1 MNQFKMDFRR
11 NLKSLLIWSGAI
23 AAISALIMAL
33 YPSMMQSDMLALL
46 NAKLAALPQE
56 FVAALHMEG
65 QDIRELPQYFAYMFQ
80 FVAMVSCIYGAT
92 LGFTMLSREES
103 EGTIE
108 FLYAQ
113 PRRRAQIV
121 SAKLASACA
130 SYLVFFAAVSAGSVL
145 ACIGVKP
152 EGLSLTDLVTPV
164 KTVLLG
170 VMIAGYTYLFL
181 GFAVSVFLKKPRHA
195 ASMAVGLFFLLY
207 ILGSIP
213 AMTGVLGFLKWISPI
228 NYFIP
233 NEVVVGGIKA
243 LHAVICAA
251 IMAVS
256 AGVTYTVYRKKDFA
270 V

>member
-11 NLKSLLIWSGAI
+11 NLKSLLIWSGAT
-23 AAISALIMAL
+23 AVVSALITAL
-33 YPSMMQSDMLALL
+33 YPSMMQSDMLALM
-46 NAKLAALPQE
+46 NAKLAALPE
-56 FVAALHMEG
+56 EMVAALHMTG

-80 FVAMVSCIYGAT
+80 FVAMASCIYGAT
-92 LGFTMLSREES
+92 LGLTMLSREES

-113 PRRRAQIV
+113 PRQRAQIV
-121 SAKLASACA
+121 SGKLASACV
-130 SYLVFFAAVSAGSVL
+130 SYLVFFATVSVASLL

-152 EGLSLTDLVTPV
+152 EDLSLTDLVAPV

-170 VMIAGYTYLFL
+170 VMIAGFAYLFL
-181 GFAVSVFLKKPRHA
+181 GFAVSVFLKKARHA
-195 ASMAVGLFFLLY
+195 ASVAVGIFFLLY

-213 AMTGVLGFLKWISPI
+213 AMTGVMDFLKWVSPI

-243 LHAVICAA
+243 LNTIICAA

-256 AGVTYTVYRKKDFA
+256 AGVTYVVYQKKDFA

>member
-11 NLKSLLIWSGAI
+11 NLKSLLVWSGVT
-23 AAISALIMAL
+23 AAVSALITIL
-33 YPSMMQSDMLALL
+33 YPSMMQSDMLALM
-46 NAKLAALPQE
+46 NAKLAALPPE

-80 FVAMVSCIYGAT
+80 FVAMTACIYGAT
-92 LGFTMLSREES
+92 LGFTALSREES

-113 PRRRAQIV
+113 PRKRSQI
-121 SAKLASACA
+121 ATGKLASACV
-130 SYLVFFAAVSAGSVL
+130 SYLVFFAAVGVASVL

-152 EGLSLTDLVTPV
+152 EGLSLLDLLTPV
-164 KTVLLG
+164 KTVLAG
-170 VMIAGYTYLFL
+170 TMIAGYTYLFL
-181 GFAVSVFLKKPRHA
+181 GLAISVFLKKARHA
-195 ASMAVGLFFLLY
+195 TSMAVGIFFLLY

-213 AMTGVLGFLKWISPI
+213 AMTGVLDFLKWISPI

-233 NEVVVGGIKA
+233 NEVVVNGIDA
-243 LHAVICAA
+243 GNTAICLA
-251 IMAVS
+251 IMAVC
-256 AGVTYTVYRKKDFA
+256 AGVTYIVYRKKDFA

>member
-11 NLKSLLIWSGAI
+11 NLKSLLIWSGVTAI
-23 AAISALIMAL
+23 LTALIMAL
-33 YPSMMQSDMLALL
+33 YPSMMQSDMLALM

-56 FVAALHMEG
+56 MVAALHMEG

-80 FVAMVSCIYGAT
+80 FIAMVSCIYGAT
-92 LGFTMLSREES
+92 LGFTALSREEN

-113 PRRRAQIV
+113 PCRRAQIV
-121 SAKLASACA
+121 SAKLASTCV
-130 SYLVFFAAVSAGSVL
+130 SYLVFFAAIGFASVL
-145 ACIGVKP
+145 ACVGVKP
-152 EGLSLTDLVTPV
+152 EELSLIDLVTPV

-170 VMIAGYTYLFL
+170 TMIAGFAYLFL
-181 GFAVSVFLKKPRHA
+181 GFAISVFLKKAKHA

-213 AMTGVLGFLKWISPI
+213 AMAGVLDFLKWISPI

-233 NEVVVGGIKA
+233 NEVVVGGVKA
-243 LHAVICAA
+243 LNALICFG
-251 IMAVS
+251 IMAVC
-256 AGVTYTVYRKKDFA
+256 AGVTYAAYQKKDFA

>member
-11 NLKSLLIWSGAI
+11 NLKSLLIWSGAT
-23 AAISALIMAL
+23 AVVSALITAL
-33 YPSMMQSDMLALL
+33 YPSMMQSDMLALM

-56 FVAALHMEG
+56 MVAALHMEG

-80 FVAMVSCIYGAT
+80 FVAMASCIYGAT

-121 SAKLASACA
+121 SAKLTSACV
-130 SYLVFFAAVSAGSVL
+130 SYLVFYAAMSVASAL

-152 EGLSLTDLVTPV
+152 EGLSLMDLVAPV

-181 GFAVSVFLKKPRHA
+181 GFAASVFLKKARHA
-195 ASMAVGLFFLLY
+195 ASMAVGLYFLLY

-213 AMTGVLGFLKWISPI
+213 AMTGVLDFLKWLSPG

-233 NEVVVGGIKA
+233 SEVVVGGVETINV
-243 LHAVICAA
+243 VICTA

-256 AGVTYTVYRKKDFA
+256 AGIAYTVYQKKDFA

>member
-1 MNQFKMDFRR
+1 MNQFKMDFKR
-11 NLKSLLIWSGAI
+11 NLKSLLIWSCVT
-23 AAISALIMAL
+23 AAVSALITAL
-33 YPSMMQSDMLALL
+33 YPSMMQSDMLALM
-46 NAKLAALPQE
+46 NAKLASLPAE
-56 FVAALHMEG
+56 FVAMLHMEG

-92 LGFTMLSREES
+92 LGFTALSREES

-113 PRRRAQIV
+113 PRRRSQIV
-121 SAKLASACA
+121 TGKLASACV
-130 SYLVFFAAVSAGSVL
+130 SYLVFFAAVSIASVL

-152 EGLSLTDLVTPV
+152 GELSLIDLVSPV

-170 VMIAGYTYLFL
+170 MMIAGYTYLFL
-181 GFAVSVFLKKPRHA
+181 GLMISVFLKKAKHA
-195 ASMAVGLFFLLY
+195 ASMAVGIFFLLY

-213 AMTGVLGFLKWISPI
+213 AMAGVLDFLKWISPI

-233 NEVVVGGIKA
+233 NEVVVEGVKA
-243 LHAVICAA
+243 LHAVICIAA
-251 IMAVS
+251 MAVF
-256 AGVTYTVYRKKDFA
+256 AGITYAVYRRKDFA

>member
-1 MNQFKMDFRR
+1 MNQFKMDFKR
-11 NLKSLLIWSGAI
+11 NLKSLLIWSGVT
-23 AAISALIMAL
+23 AAISALITAL

-46 NAKLAALPQE
+46 TAKLASLPPE

-80 FVAMVSCIYGAT
+80 FVAMASCIYGAT
-92 LGFTMLSREES
+92 LGFTALSREES

-113 PRRRAQIV
+113 PLKRSQIV
-121 SAKLASACA
+121 SGKLASAFV
-130 SYLVFFAAVSAGSVL
+130 SYLVFFAVVGAASVL
-145 ACIGVKP
+145 ACFGVKP
-152 EGLSLTDLVTPV
+152 QDLSLIDLVTPV
-164 KTVLLG
+164 KTVLMG
-170 VMIAGYTYLFL
+170 MMIAGFTYLFIGL
-181 GFAVSVFLKKPRHA
+181 AISVFLKKAKHA

-213 AMTGVLGFLKWISPI
+213 AMAGVLDFLKWISPI

-233 NEVVVGGIKA
+233 SEVVVDGVKA
-243 LHAVICAA
+243 LNAIICLAV
-251 IMAVS
+251 MGVS

>member
-11 NLKSLLIWSGAI
+11 NLKSLLIWSGAT
-23 AAISALIMAL
+23 AVVTALITAL
-33 YPSMMQSDMLALL
+33 YPNMMQSDMLALL

-56 FVAALHMEG
+56 MVSALHMED

-80 FVAMVSCIYGAT
+80 FIAMAACIYGAT
-92 LGFTMLSREES
+92 LGLTSLSREES

-113 PRRRAQIV
+113 PRRRSQIV
-121 SAKLASACA
+121 SGKLASACV
-130 SYLVFFAAVSAGSVL
+130 SYLVFFAAVSVASVV

-152 EGLSLTDLVTPV
+152 AELALMDLVTPV
-164 KTVLLG
+164 KTVLLAT
-170 VMIAGYTYLFL
+170 MIAGYTYLFL
-181 GFAVSVFLKKPRHA
+181 GFAVSVFLKKARHA
-195 ASMAVGLFFLLY
+195 ASMAVGIFFLLY

-213 AMTGVLGFLKWISPI
+213 AMAGVLDFLKWISPI

-243 LHAVICAA
+243 LNAIICAV
-251 IMAVS
+251 IMAVC
-256 AGVTYTVYRKKDFA
+256 AGVTYMVYEKKDFA